1 MRGGTEYNAR
11 PRQLL
16 PKLQAIAISSGFEQL
31 GLIPPL
37 LQAVHDL
44 GYTQPS
50 PVQEKAIPIVLAG
63 RDLMAGAQTG
73 TGKTGAFALPTLQRL
88 APMATTSTS
97 PAKHPVRVLV
107 LAPTRELAIQVEES
121 FKAYAKHL
129 PIRSTCVYGGA
140 DMRAQ
145 IAELKRG
152 VEVLVATPGRLLD
165 HVQNKTVM
173 FNQVSVLILDEADRM
188 MDMGFMPDIRRIIAL
203 LPLERQNLLF
213 SATFPDEIKK
223 LAGSI
228 LRNPAEIQIAARNA
242 VADLVTHI
250 VHPVAREK
258 KRDLLAHVIRSRD
271 LKQVLVFCGT
281 RIGTNR
287 LAHQLRAAH
296 IHADAIHGDKSQAER
311 LVALEAFKAGKTTV
325 LVATDVASRG
335 LDIEGLP
342 QVINFDIPHSPEDYI
357 HRIGRTGRAGTT
369 GEAISLVSPDD
380 LEDLAAIEKL
390 IKKKIERVLVPGYE
404 PDAATLTALLGKE
417 AADAVKV
424 STPIAPISSGRSRHE
439 RPERSERPERGGR
452 GDRSD
457 RGERSHGSRPQLARA
472 PAPPSDPIFSKP
484 YEAGAATAAADQ
496 PAGPAAS
503 AVSSAQRRVRPIGAL
518 LGGFGRKS

>member
-1 MRGGTEYNAR
+1 MST
-11 PRQLL
+11 
-16 PKLQAIAISSGFEQL
+16 QATPISSGFEQL
-31 GLIPPL
+31 GLIEPL
-37 LQAVHDL
+37 IRAVTDL

-50 PVQEKAIPIVLAG
+50 PIQEKALPIVLEG

-88 APMATTSTS
+88 APLASTSTS

-121 FKAYAKHL
+121 FKAYAKYL
-129 PIRSTCVYGGA
+129 PIRSTCVYGGS

-145 IAELKRG
+145 IAELKNG

-165 HVQNKTVM
+165 HVQSKTVS

-203 LPLERQNLLF
+203 LPEKRQNLLF

-223 LAGSI
+223 LAGTI
-228 LRNPAEIQIAARNA
+228 LKNPAEVQIAKRNQ

-250 VHPVAREK
+250 VHPVSREK
-258 KRDLLAHVIRSRD
+258 KRDLLCHLIKSRD
-271 LKQVLVFCGT
+271 LKQVLVFSGT
-281 RIGTNR
+281 RIGANR

-296 IHADAIHGDKSQAER
+296 IQADAIHGDKSQSER
-311 LVALEAFKAGKTTV
+311 LVALDAFKTGKTAV

-335 LDIEGLP
+335 LDIEALP
-342 QVINFDIPHSPEDYI
+342 QVINFDIPHSPEDYV
-357 HRIGRTGRAGTT
+357 HRIGRTGRAGAS

-390 IKKKIERVLVPGYE
+390 INKKIDRVLVPGYE
-404 PDAATLTALLGKE
+404 PDAATLTSLLGRE
-417 AADAVKV
+417 AAQEAVKN
-424 STPIAPISSGRSRHE
+424 APVPATAGGAGERREREPGR
-439 RPERSERPERGGR
+439 ERGGR
-452 GDRSD
+452 DRGREAARDRGDRGSPAGRADRGD
-457 RGERSHGSRPQLARA
+457 RGERIERVRERPRA
-472 PAPPSDPIFSKP
+472 SSDPIFSKP
-484 YEAGAATAAADQ
+484 YEPGSSPEQAPRP
-496 PAGPAAS
+496 PAPAAS
-503 AVSSAQRRVRPIGAL
+503 GRKQRPVAAL
-518 LGGFGRKS
+518 LGGLKRPAD